1 MLTRCNGMAG
11 KVEDR
16 WKRVSG
22 QDVKTSGAAARYAKA
37 LFELAKEANCIDSIE
52 AELSVLKNA
61 LTENADLSDALN
73 SPVIGAAEKAA
84 VITAIA
90 KKATLSKL
98 TTNFV
103 GAAAKAGRAGELA
116 QMAAAYA
123 MMCAEAR
130 GTLHAEAAT
139 AQPMS
144 AKQEKDLAS
153 TLKKVL
159 GQDVNIETR
168 VDPALLGGLVIKIGS
183 RMFDSSLKSKLEG
196 LTMVMKES

>member
-1 MLTRCNGMAG
+1 MAG
-11 KVEDR
+11 KFDDR

-22 QDVKTSGAAARYAKA
+22 QDVKTSGAAARYARA

-52 AELSVLKNA
+52 AELSVLRSA
-61 LTENADLSDALN
+61 LTENADLSGALN

-90 KKATLSKL
+90 KKAKLSKL

-103 GAAAKAGRAGELA
+103 GMAAKAGRAHELV
-116 QMAAAYA
+116 QMTAAYA
-123 MMCAEAR
+123 MMCAKAR
-130 GTLHAEAAT
+130 GALHAEAAT

-153 TLKKVL
+153 TLKTVL